1 MPLQRACVLPG
12 VRCDEIAVSLCILT
26 SLSLLHGQIMGSE
39 YYHDIL
45 KLCLVMQQK
54 KKINF
59 TH

>member
-1 MPLQRACVLPG
+1 MAMKM
-12 VRCDEIAVSLCILT
+12 D
-26 SLSLLHGQIMGSE
+26 SE

-59 TH
+59 IH